1 MKKVWVVILVLVG
14 LFFAGVIVSLNNI
27 NNQGSCLDSS
37 TFIESYWS
45 YALRLDFWNVAMEPK
60 VLVCT
65 YGCFEGRC
73 LTAEE
78 KENLK
83 LPSAP
88 DLPPEPSHPV
98 DLG

>member
-1 MKKVWVVILVLVG
+1 MKKILLVILVLVG
-14 LFFAGVIVSLNNI
+14 LFFAGVLISFDNI

-37 TFIESYWS
+37 TFIEGYWS
-45 YALRLDFWNVAMEPK
+45 YALRLDFWNVASEPA

-78 KENLK
+78 KSNLK

-88 DLPPEPSHPV
+88 DLPPEPSYPV
-98 DLG
+98 GLG